1 MEFALISVFLFL
13 LLLGIME
20 GSRLLF
26 FRSAVA
32 SALSQAVDTL
42 IFVTVAFAGVFPI
55 APLLGETIQRIHTGT
70 SVGAA
75 YKAAAGAMTL
85 RMPI

>member
-1 MEFALISVFLFL
+1 MTDTIAIPDSKRIGKLTI
-13 LLLGIME
+13 
-20 GSRLLF
+20 
-26 FRSAVA
+26 
-32 SALSQAVDTL
+32 LS
-42 IFVTVAFAGVFPI
+42 I

-75 YKAAAGAMTL
+75 YKAASGAMTL